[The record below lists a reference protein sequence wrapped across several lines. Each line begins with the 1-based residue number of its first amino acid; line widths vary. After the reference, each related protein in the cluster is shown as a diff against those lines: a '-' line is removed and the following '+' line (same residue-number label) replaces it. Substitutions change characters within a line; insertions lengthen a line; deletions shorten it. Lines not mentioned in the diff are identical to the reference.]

1 MDGFNGRRP
10 GTNPM
15 RLRGRFRLRS
25 PSPFVFLIMSA
36 ALFLIGAASFNGHG
50 SKEMAEVG
58 VGGAVI
64 AIALVAA
71 FLL

>member
-10 GTNPM
+10 RVKPM
-15 RLRGRFRLRS
+15 WLRRRFRLRS
-25 PSPFVFLIMSA
+25 PSPFVLLIMSA

-50 SKEMAEVG
+50 SKEVAEVG